1 LTMLVR
7 GRADMAALKA
17 SVTAAVNAIEPDA
30 PFQFVPMRAF
40 LGVFAWIFQAF
51 SAAAS
56 FLSVVGLLLAFSG
69 TYGVVAFLVMQR
81 TREFGIRIALG
92 ATAGQIVSGILGETL
107 PTAALGIGAGLVM
120 AAGLAQVISGTIP
133 FIPLIPKFSVL
144 PYLVGTAVV
153 VTATAA
159 AALIPSLRTTRI
171 DPSRALRVD

>member
-1 LTMLVR
+1 MPRSVARRWFEHRVSGRRPAHASVRVIGVTADVVSGMPADGVDKTCVYFATSLRSSEELTMLVR

-92 ATAGQIVSGILGETL
+92 ATAGQIVWASWARRCRRRRWGS
-107 PTAALGIGAGLVM
+107 
-120 AAGLAQVISGTIP
+120 AQ
-133 FIPLIPKFSVL
+133 
-144 PYLVGTAVV
+144 AW
-153 VTATAA
+153 
-159 AALIPSLRTTRI
+159 
-171 DPSRALRVD
+171 